1 MTPPAA
7 APDEVRRLELATRR
21 LVRDL
26 VAGDYASAF
35 RGRGLEFSE
44 VREYHP
50 GDEVRSIDWR
60 VTARLGVPYVRRYE
74 EERELTLVLAVDA
87 SASGHVGS
95 RLRTKGELAAEVAA
109 VLALAAVRH
118 HDRVGLAFL
127 TDRLEHFVEPRKG
140 KRHALRVISDVL
152 SRQGE
157 ARRTDLEGAL
167 AGLALALPPRAV
179 VILLSDLQADGYE
192 IPLARIA
199 AKHEVVVLQ
208 LTDALE
214 QALPDAG
221 LVEFWDPESGER
233 RLVDTGNPALRELLR
248 ARQHD
253 FNERASHHVRSAGAD
268 LVRLD
273 ASQPYADT
281 LVHFFRRRAR
291 R

>member
-1 MTPPAA
+1 MTVVVP
-7 APDEVRRLELATRR
+7 PDEVRRLELATRR

-44 VREYHP
+44 VREYAP

-87 SASGHVGS
+87 SASAKVGS
-95 RLRTKGELAAEVAA
+95 RLRTKAELASEVAA
-109 VLALAAVRH
+109 VMALAGARH
-118 HDRVGLAFL
+118 HDRIGAAFF
-127 TDRLEHFVEPRKG
+127 TDRLEHYVEPRKG
-140 KRHALRVISDVL
+140 KRQALRIVSDVL
-152 SRQGE
+152 GWQPAG
-157 ARRTDLEGAL
+157 ARTDLEGAL
-167 AGLALALPPRAV
+167 TELEAVLPPRAV
-179 VILLSDLQADGYE
+179 VLLLSDLQADGFE

-199 AKHEVVVLQ
+199 RRHEVVAIQ

-221 LVEFWDPESGER
+221 LVELWDPESG
-233 RLVDTGNPALRELLR
+233 LAFTVDTSDPEVRELLR
-248 ARQHD
+248 AQQHE
-253 FNERASHHVRSAGAD
+253 FNERVQKQVLSAGAD
-268 LVRLD
+268 FLRLD
-273 ASQPYADT
+273 AAQPYAES
-281 LVHFFRRRAR
+281 LVSFFRRRAR

>member
-1 MTPPAA
+1 MMMVVP
-7 APDEVRRLELATRR
+7 PDEVRRLELATRR

-44 VREYHP
+44 VREYTP

-87 SASGHVGS
+87 SASAKVGS
-95 RLRTKGELAAEVAA
+95 RLRTKAELASEVAA
-109 VLALAAVRH
+109 VMALAGARH
-118 HDRVGLAFL
+118 HDRIGVAFV
-127 TDRLEHFVEPRKG
+127 TDRLEHYVEPKKG
-140 KRHALRVISDVL
+140 RRQALRVVSDVL
-152 SRQGE
+152 GWQPANPHTNLE
-157 ARRTDLEGAL
+157 AALTELEA
-167 AGLALALPPRAV
+167 ALPPRAV
-179 VILLSDLQADGYE
+179 VILLSDLQADGFE

-199 AKHEVVVLQ
+199 RRHEVVAVQ

-221 LVEFWDPESGER
+221 LVELWDPESG
-233 RLVDTGNPALRELLR
+233 LAFTVDTSDVEVRELLR
-248 ARQHD
+248 AEQRA
-253 FNERASHHVRSAGAD
+253 FNERVQKQVLSAGAD
-268 LVRLD
+268 FLRLD
-273 ASQPYADT
+273 AAQPYAEP
-281 LVHFFRRRAR
+281 LVTFFRNRAR

>member
-1 MTPPAA
+1 MTFVVP
-7 APDEVRRLELATRR
+7 PDEVRRLELATRR

-44 VREYHP
+44 VREYTP

-87 SASGHVGS
+87 SASAKVGS
-95 RLRTKGELAAEVAA
+95 RLRTKAELAGEVAA
-109 VLALAAVRH
+109 VMALAGARH
-118 HDRVGLAFL
+118 HDRIGAAFF
-127 TDRLEHFVEPRKG
+127 TDRLEHYVEPKKG
-140 KRHALRVISDVL
+140 KRQALRIVSDVL
-152 SRQGE
+152 GWQPANDRTNLE
-157 ARRTDLEGAL
+157 AALTELEA
-167 AGLALALPPRAV
+167 ALPPRAV
-179 VILLSDLQADGYE
+179 VILLSDLQADGFE

-199 AKHEVVVLQ
+199 RKHEVVAIQ

-221 LVEFWDPESGER
+221 LVELWDPESG
-233 RLVDTGNPALRELLR
+233 LAFTVDTSDPEVRELLR
-248 ARQHD
+248 AQQHE
-253 FNERASHHVRSAGAD
+253 FNERVQKQVLSAGAD
-268 LVRLD
+268 FLRLD
-273 ASQPYADT
+273 AAQPYAEP
-281 LVHFFRRRAR
+281 LVTFFRRRAR

>member
-1 MTPPAA
+1 MVV

-26 VAGDYASAF
+26 VAGEYASAF

-74 EERELTLVLAVDA
+74 EERELTLVLAMDA
-87 SASGHVGS
+87 SASARVGS
-95 RLRTKGELAAEVAA
+95 RLRTKAELGREVAA
-109 VLALAAVRH
+109 VLALAAARH
-118 HDRVGLAFL
+118 HDRVGAGFF

-140 KRHALRVISDVL
+140 RRQALRVVSDL
-152 SRQGE
+152 LGWTPRQDVTNLE
-157 ARRTDLEGAL
+157 AGLLELEG
-167 AGLALALPPRAV
+167 ALPPRAV
-179 VILLSDLQADGYE
+179 VIVLSDFQADGFE

-199 AKHEVVVLQ
+199 RRHEVVAVQ

-214 QALPDAG
+214 QSLPDAG
-221 LVEFWDPESGER
+221 LVELWDPESG
-233 RLVDTGNPALRELLR
+233 LSWTVDSADPTVREMLR
-248 ARQHD
+248 ARQHA
-253 FNERASHHVRSAGAD
+253 FNDRVMKQVLSSGAD
-268 LVRLD
+268 FLRLD
-273 ASQPYADT
+273 ASQPYAEP
-281 LVHFFRRRAR
+281 LVGFFRRRAR

>member
-1 MTPPAA
+1 MMMVVP
-7 APDEVRRLELATRR
+7 PDEVRRLELATRR

-44 VREYHP
+44 VREYTP

-87 SASGHVGS
+87 SASAKVGS
-95 RLRTKGELAAEVAA
+95 RLRTKAELASEVAA
-109 VLALAAVRH
+109 VMALAGARH
-118 HDRVGLAFL
+118 HDRIGAAFV
-127 TDRLEHFVEPRKG
+127 TDRLEHYVEPKKG
-140 KRHALRVISDVL
+140 RRQALRVVSDVL
-152 SRQGE
+152 GWQPANPHTNLE
-157 ARRTDLEGAL
+157 AALTELEA
-167 AGLALALPPRAV
+167 ALPPRAV
-179 VILLSDLQADGYE
+179 VILLSDLQAEGFE

-199 AKHEVVVLQ
+199 RRHEVVAVQ

-221 LVEFWDPESGER
+221 LVELWDPESG
-233 RLVDTGNPALRELLR
+233 LSFTVDTSDVEVRELLR
-248 ARQHD
+248 AEQRA
-253 FNERASHHVRSAGAD
+253 FNARVQKQVLSAGAD
-268 LVRLD
+268 FLRLD
-273 ASQPYADT
+273 AAQPYAEP
-281 LVHFFRRRAR
+281 LVTFFRNRAR

>member
-1 MTPPAA
+1 MTMPTA

-74 EERELTLVLAVDA
+74 EERELTLILALDA

-95 RLRTKGELAAEVAA
+95 RLRTKAELAAEVAA

-118 HDRVGLAFL
+118 HDRIGVAFL

-152 SRQGE
+152 SRRGD
-157 ARRTDLEGAL
+157 ARRTDLGGAL
-167 AGLALALPPRAV
+167 TGLELALPPRAV
-179 VILLSDLQADGYE
+179 LILLSDFQADGYG
-192 IPLARIA
+192 IPLGRIA
-199 AKHEVVVLQ
+199 AKHEVVAIQ
-208 LTDALE
+208 LSDALE

-221 LVEFWDPESGER
+221 LVELWDPES
-233 RLVDTGNPALRELLR
+233 D
-248 ARQHD
+248 
-253 FNERASHHVRSAGAD
+253 
-268 LVRLD
+268 
-273 ASQPYADT
+273 
-281 LVHFFRRRAR
+281 
-291 R
+291 